1 MPAYLSIH
9 YLRNMHI
16 SVENIANLIRTT
28 GQNLY
33 RERSQIKSLHS
44 AEKSVNQLVTD
55 FDIQTERTLIELLQK
70 EIPNAGFITEESQIE
85 QNSDKEYV
93 WIIDPIDGT
102 TNFIHGLPVY
112 SISVALTR
120 NSELILGVVYELN
133 QDELF
138 YAEKGKGAFLNG
150 KSIQVS
156 KTLQLSDSLIATGFP
171 YYDYQRIDPYLGSL
185 KELMRTT
192 RGVRRL
198 GSAAVD
204 LAYVA
209 AGRFDAFYEYSLSPW
224 DVAAGI
230 LIVQEAGGNIS
241 GFHED
246 KNPLFDREII
256 ASCPGLMT
264 EIKNVI
270 QKAGL

>member
-1 MPAYLSIH
+1 
-9 YLRNMHI
+9 MHI
-16 SVENIANLIRTT
+16 SVENIAKLIRTT
-28 GQNLY
+28 GQNLL

-44 AEKSVNQLVTD
+44 TEKSVNQLVTD
-55 FDIQTERTLIELLQK
+55 FDIQTERTLIEQLQK
-70 EIPNAGFITEESQIE
+70 EIPDSGFITEESQIE
-85 QNSDKEYV
+85 QNSNKEYV

-112 SISVALTR
+112 SISVALMR
-120 NSELILGVVYELN
+120 NNGLILGVVYELN

-156 KTLQLSDSLIATGFP
+156 GTLQLSNSLIATGFP
-171 YYDYQRIDPYLGSL
+171 YYDYKRIDPYLASL

-192 RGVRRL
+192 QGVRRM

-209 AGRFDAFYEYSLSPW
+209 AGRFDAFYEYSLNPW

-230 LIVQEAGGNIS
+230 LIVQEAGGTIS
-241 GFHED
+241 GFHQD
-246 KNPLFDREII
+246 KNPLFDKEII
-256 ASCPGLMT
+256 ASCPGLIA
-264 EIKNVI
+264 EIQHII
-270 QKAGL
+270 QSSGL